1 MTLVEK
7 ILAMCDLKGI
17 TIYRIETDL
26 HLTKGSVRK
35 WDASSP
41 SSDKLLKVAKY
52 LNISMDSLLNEGD
65 LKESVTYDFYKKLI
79 DLTDKSLIEWEKFS
93 DLTYD
98 TSSNKQSGLESLD
111 ICDFTEF
118 DNKNCTLDEDCSYYA
133 KYKDNGYLLAVINSD
148 EITLDIGFFIYKKG
162 KYFLHA
168 TNNNLHI
175 LNDLYKI
182 VRLKAVGVDDVIEEF
197 LNDDFGQASNENN

>member
-7 ILAMCDLKGI
+7 VLAMCDLKGI
-17 TIYRIETDL
+17 TIYRLETDT

-35 WDASSP
+35 WDVSSP

-52 LNISMDSLLNEGD
+52 LNISMDSLLNESA
-65 LKESVTYDFYKKLI
+65 LKESITYDFYKKLI
-79 DLTDKSLIEWEKFS
+79 DLTDKNLIEWEKFS

-98 TSSNKQSGLESLD
+98 TNINRQSGLESLD
-111 ICDFTEF
+111 ISDFTEF
-118 DNKNCTLDEDCSYYA
+118 DNRNCTLDEDNSYYA

-148 EITLDIGFFIYKKG
+148 EITFDIGFFIYKKG

-168 TNNNLHI
+168 TNNNLRI
-175 LNDLYKI
+175 LNDLYKT